1 MEHRKYYIRVK
12 QTNCAE
18 FERYLEEQGIVYTQL
33 SNDFGPNGSSSLYSV
48 IMDSADALT
57 LNLKFPVLGCLN
69 FKKTLD
75 NLNNTVHRCDDEPS
89 VLK

>member
-1 MEHRKYYIRVK
+1 MELRKYYIRVK
-12 QTNCAE
+12 QTNCAA
-18 FERYLEEQGIVYTQL
+18 FEAYLEEQEIPSTHL
-33 SNDFGPNGSSSLYSV
+33 SNDFGANGSSSLYAVS
-48 IMDSADALT
+48 MDSETALT

-75 NLNNTVHRCDDEPS
+75 NLNNTVHRCDDEPT